1 MEFEDKPESNGSLID
16 ENQLDLGAK
25 HQANGKPGA
34 SGKAKLSARQQ
45 ANAKCDLPRKSLNR
59 YTWQEIQRH
68 NQKTDQWLVIN
79 RKVYNV
85 TAWVDRHPGGR
96 KVLNYYAGED
106 ATRNPGRCDGL
117 RMRRGEGGREDEGC
131 ASRQTMIFQYGPATL
146 KCFSH
151 MVNHQMTL
159 ILVRLTN
166 FRVIEC
172 DNENTSL
179 KAAFPKGVRAS
190 VRRQKEQQVLDWFS
204 RIQIPSSITESRKD
218 VFRAMHPDPDIVRL
232 YLKPL
237 LIGELAPEEPNQE
250 RNKNSRLVEDFQEL
264 RRTLETLN
272 MFNANLGFFFLHL
285 AQILILEALAWGLS
299 PKWWNYRHFQH
310 HVKTNIYPKDPD
322 IDVGPL
328 FVVGDLQP
336 VEYGKY
342 RIKFFDYEKQHLIF
356 CLLSPFVTP
365 VYFNLGSIQEMCHRR
380 HWEDIAWAISFYI
393 RYLITFGPFYG
404 IFRTMVLIYLAKFLE
419 SVWIAYVTQM
429 SHIPMKISKEENR
442 DWFSSQVL
450 ATCNVEHSFFNDWFT
465 GHLNFQIEH
474 HLFPTMPRH
483 NYHKVAPL
491 VKSLCAKHGLPYE
504 NKPMLKAFGDIL
516 RALKK
521 YGALWKEAY
530 CTHPEI

>member
-1 MEFEDKPESNGSLID
+1 MEFEEKPEGNGSLVD

-25 HQANGKPGA
+25 HQPNRKPGA

-68 NQKTDQWLVIN
+68 NLKTDQWLVIN
-79 RKVYNV
+79 RKVYDV
-85 TAWVDRHPGGR
+85 TGWADRHPGGR
-96 KVLNYYAGED
+96 QVLKHYAGED
-106 ATRNPGRCDGL
+106 AT
-117 RMRRGEGGREDEGC
+117 
-131 ASRQTMIFQYGPATL
+131 
-146 KCFSH
+146 
-151 MVNHQMTL
+151 
-159 ILVRLTN
+159 
-166 FRVIEC
+166 
-172 DNENTSL
+172 
-179 KAAFPKGVRAS
+179 
-190 VRRQKEQQVLDWFS
+190 
-204 RIQIPSSITESRKD
+204 D

-285 AQILILEALAWGLS
+285 AQILILEALAWVIVWHFGSGWLITIFISFLLMVAQAQGLFLQHDMGHLSIFKKSKWNLLMQKFVMGHLKGLS
-299 PKWWNYRHFQH
+299 SKWWNHRHSLH

-322 IDVGPL
+322 IDTGPL
-328 FVVGDLQP
+328 FVLGDLQP
-336 VEYGKY
+336 VEYGKN

-356 CLLSPFVTP
+356 CLGDLTFKH
-365 VYFNLGSIQEMCHRR
+365 FFLQ
-380 HWEDIAWAISFYI
+380 DIAWAISFYI
-393 RYLITFGPFYG
+393 RYFITFGPFCG
-404 IFRTMVLIYLAKFLE
+404 IFGTMMLIYLVKFLE
-419 SVWIAYVTQM
+419 SPWIAYVTQM
-429 SHIPMKISKEENR
+429 SHIPMKISKEEKR

-450 ATCNVEHSFFNDWFT
+450 ATCNAEHSFFNDWFT

-491 VKSLCAKHGLPYE
+491 VKSLCAKHGLPYV